1 MSILKTAQLAA
12 AVLVLGLSCT
22 GGALAQTKVLRYSSF
37 NPLQAPV
44 NTDGVLPW
52 AEEVAKVTEGRVR
65 IDPLPKMVG
74 SANSQYD
81 VVSDGLADISFIVP
95 GYTPARFDALALAEL
110 PFITDDPEVGAVATY
125 RWYDKHVKA
134 LDLFKEVHVLSIF
147 TTSAGT
153 VLAKTPIKSIE
164 DFKGRKVRSPLPIT
178 LPMLQAVGAVPVL
191 KPGSEAFEMLSTGA
205 LDASLSGAEQAITF
219 HLGEVTKQMLIVPGG
234 IYNSVCMIGI
244 NKKVWN
250 SLSEADRAAIE
261 RISGEALARRM
272 GASFLKPIADAKAYM
287 TSKGNA
293 VETASPEMVAQL
305 KTAWKDIEAS
315 VLERA
320 KKNGVQRPEEAL
332 ADLRTM
338 VGEVQKS
345 IR

>member
-1 MSILKTAQLAA
+1 
-12 AVLVLGLSCT
+12 
-22 GGALAQTKVLRYSSF
+22 
-37 NPLQAPV
+37 
-44 NTDGVLPW
+44 
-52 AEEVAKVTEGRVR
+52 VR

-293 VETASPEMVAQL
+293 VDGGSVGLAERVPHFLVDADHADGIIDATRRWWARSRRASGKIATIKL
-305 KTAWKDIEAS
+305 R
-315 VLERA
+315 RA
-320 KKNGVQRPEEAL
+320 KHNDPAPHPRLRSSSVDSALQSEQLSLPLYRQAGAWSSRRLQRPVAVTNS
-332 ADLRTM
+332 AQ
-338 VGEVQKS
+338 G
-345 IR
+345 